1 VPNEPITRAKAKK
14 LKKALSEFVR
24 NIGVKMNLEEL
35 GIANE
40 YEGQRLIYLI
50 QIQVLMEAYVFDP
63 KVSLVWSYFY

>member
-35 GIANE
+35 GVANE

>member
-1 VPNEPITRAKAKK
+1 MPNEPITRAKAKK

-35 GIANE
+35 GVANE

>member
-1 VPNEPITRAKAKK
+1 MPNEPITRAKAKK